1 MNIIPIRNKKNIQ
14 INNNHDI
21 DKDNDDDNHN
31 NHNHKNNDD
40 KTIITML
47 IAISMLMIGMLKID
61 QKNERRRD
69 QGSLNQDCHVRTPCI
84 PSSPLR

>member
-47 IAISMLMIGMLKID
+47 IAISMLMTGMLKID
-61 QKNERRRD
+61 KKK
-69 QGSLNQDCHVRTPCI
+69 RT
-84 PSSPLR
+84 